1 MKVMLLV
8 MDEQRV
14 ILDRLYDIV
23 QQNCDECFIY
33 RLSKQQQLNLGA
45 FLASVD
51 YQTFDRVVIFSPG
64 QTSGDTTAGA
74 QMHTRAGL
82 SRARRLSELH
92 ASE

>member
-33 RLSKQQQLNLGA
+33 RLSKQQQLNLGS

-51 YQTFDRVVIFSPG
+51 YQTFDRVVIFLPG
-64 QTSGDTTAGA
+64 QASGHATAGA
-74 QMHTRAGL
+74 QVHSRAGL
-82 SRARRLSELH
+82 SGTRCVPELH
-92 ASE
+92 AGE